1 MSLIIVFDVN
11 DNIMDKRLYC
21 VLFWCWHIVWKKY
34 FKTVKVDIL
43 CTLILALHKNKKL
56 TKMLQTKAIIC
67 YQQSIQ
73 GDILNILLKRKNM
86 QIKIN
91 MQMKGTRRDVTI
103 NFFDR

>member
-1 MSLIIVFDVN
+1 
-11 DNIMDKRLYC
+11 
-21 VLFWCWHIVWKKY
+21 
-34 FKTVKVDIL
+34 
-43 CTLILALHKNKKL
+43 
-56 TKMLQTKAIIC
+56 MLQTKAIIC